1 MSENA
6 KMDKNTMIKWLVT
19 LALPLILFL
28 IPCGDV
34 YTWKIKLFLV
44 FTVMI
49 ICMVAFEFFDAL
61 VPAML
66 LPTLYTVFGV
76 VESKVAFSAWTSTTL
91 YMILGA
97 FILTTVLDDSGL
109 LSRIAYWVI
118 RKSGGSYTGALYGIF
133 FAGIALAVVTFNSS
147 YVIMATLAY
156 GICRAMGFGKSIESA
171 LVLIVGAMGALTVK
185 VFIFNPV
192 YVSLAEAGTQQ
203 FLPEFA
209 IAWHHQLI
217 YNFPA
222 FIMAIV
228 TIWVFTKIFKT
239 KNVKFDGGKEYFEN
253 EYRKLGPMSLA
264 EKKSIVILIAMMLF
278 IVTNPIHGLPVAYG
292 FMLFPWLFFMPGIN
306 VGTKESIKKVNF
318 GVIFFAGACMSI
330 GTVAT
335 TLGINTLLSQV
346 VTPILADKS
355 PTIILYAVLIIGTL
369 SNLVLTPTAMMGCLT
384 TPLVQISMDLG
395 MSPWPAI
402 LTAIYS
408 TDAIFLPHEVAVLLI
423 FFGFGLMSMKDFI
436 KLYTIKNIV
445 VFVLFG
451 VLQIP
456 YWYLIGLL

>member
-1 MSENA
+1 MSEME
-6 KMDKNTMIKWLVT
+6 KMDKKTLIKWFVT
-19 LALPLILFL
+19 LAIPLFLFL
-28 IPCGDV
+28 IPCGEV
-34 YTWKIKLFLV
+34 YTWKLKLFFV

-49 ICMVAFEFFDAL
+49 IFMVAFEFFDAL

-76 VESKVAFSAWTSTTL
+76 VEAKVAFSSWTSTTL

-118 RKSGGSYTGALYGIF
+118 RKSGGSYTGVLYGVF
-133 FAGIALAVVTFNSS
+133 FAGITLAIVTFNSS
-147 YVIMATLAY
+147 YVIMVTLAY
-156 GICRAMGFGKSIESA
+156 GICKAMGFGKSKESA
-171 LVLIVGAMGALTVK
+171 LVMMTGAMGALTVK

-203 FLPEFA
+203 FIPDFT

-228 TIWVFTKIFKT
+228 FIWVLTKLYKT
-239 KNVKFDGGKEYFEN
+239 KKIQFVGGKEYFES
-253 EYRKLGPMSLA
+253 EYEKLGPMSLA
-264 EKKSIVILIAMMLF
+264 EKKSVVILLAMMLF

-335 TLGINTLLSQV
+335 TLGINTILSQA

-355 PTIILYAVLIIGTL
+355 PAVVLYAVLIIGTL

-402 LTAIYS
+402 LTTIYS
-408 TDAIFLPHEVAVLLI
+408 TDMIFLPHEVAVLLI
-423 FFGFGLMSMKDFI
+423 FFGFGMMSMKDFI
-436 KLYTIKNIV
+436 KLYSIKNLV
-445 VFVLFG
+445 VLILFG